1 MRRLVWITFLWILNS
16 PVIQARHGEESE
28 FVHQKPLLAHL
39 VGSTSPLV
47 NVTAVMEGEA
57 LLPCDMSTTL
67 EDDLPVLIMFYS
79 NDSGTP
85 IYTVDLRGR
94 RISQAKHQ
102 PLSVLKNRSKFD
114 LRSGKSGLY
123 LKTVWSSDD
132 GLYRCRVDFK
142 KSPTRNSRIYL
153 TVIVPPD
160 SVRIVD
166 INGNEKS
173 STIGPYV
180 LGMTLTL
187 KCIATGGRPPPKL
200 TWWAVHKEV
209 RGEVTQGTNEV
220 ISTLTVPSLQRH
232 HLHQSFICQAS
243 NAELAVPVT
252 AAVTIDMTLP
262 PMSINLMGVDGPISA
277 GVGVTMVCV
286 VVGARPPPTVSW
298 WLDGRPLKSTGER
311 LRDNN
316 NVTESQVVVVATPE
330 DQGRYLSCRAETPGL
345 LQSSLED
352 GTKLVVHY
360 VPEVYITLDPRL
372 ELHDI
377 REGMDVFFTCSVT
390 AVPDPTAVHW
400 YHNENH
406 LRANSTGGVIVANMS
421 LVLQKVDRYSSG
433 GYTCRA
439 TNNEGQG
446 VSRPIVLDVKYS
458 PVCRPEQRWVY
469 GIARH
474 EMVHVSCEVD
484 AHPKHVTFA
493 WVFNNSVEATDIPEA
508 HITNNLTLSTLT
520 YTPITQMDYGFLLC
534 WATNS
539 VGKQR
544 EPCVF
549 KIFPAGPPDALKN
562 CTVLNE
568 STDAVQVRCDE
579 GFDGGLRQSF
589 VMEVYE
595 TEGRKLK
602 SNVTSKTPFFTV
614 RGLPSGLALTI
625 RIYAANAKGRS
636 DPSVLPAATIA
647 DVPEKHISGVIQAS
661 ELPSTMELYPS
672 LAIIMGVVGGILV
685 VFVVIVVVMVV
696 RRPRRENLQGQL
708 HQDDSS
714 LHILKKDDSH
724 SGRLDVDEKDPD
736 VIPETRVLT
745 RRGEPPVTCEELNGC
760 ELSELAA
767 TQTPPTTHDSLCPLH
782 LGSRAD
788 LMDRRGVA
796 DVSTIYGEMVA
807 NSPEASHT
815 HAPTDPPPHT
825 HSNAYAES
833 SHVTQATHAHVEPVH
848 AHIES
853 QPHAHQSQYIQQE
866 YASSPLPVD
875 MHHSVSYHHMPPT
888 PTTVP
893 APMYTHAHAMPVSH
907 TQTLPHP
914 RSSHTRGHSAHAG
927 TLQRRS
933 SLYMDPMTTPLV
945 PPIAPPPAYDTPTSS
960 LAPDMVAVVPIV
972 AETVCITP
980 NASLHAHISPP
991 EQYPPKPFPTSFSSD
1006 RMESA
1011 V

>member
-1 MRRLVWITFLWILNS
+1 
-16 PVIQARHGEESE
+16 
-28 FVHQKPLLAHL
+28 
-39 VGSTSPLV
+39 
-47 NVTAVMEGEA
+47 MEGKA
-57 LLPCDMSTTL
+57 LLPCDVSTNL
-67 EDDLPVLIMFYS
+67 EDDHPVLIMFYS
-79 NDSGTP
+79 SDSGTP
-85 IYTVDLRGR
+85 IYTVDLRSR
-94 RISQAKHQ
+94 RIPQPKHQ
-102 PLSVLKNRSKFD
+102 PLSVLKNRARFD
-114 LRSGKSGLY
+114 MSLGKSGLD
-123 LKTVWSSDD
+123 LETVWSSDD

-160 SVRIVD
+160 SVRILD

-187 KCIATGGRPPPKL
+187 KCVATGGRPPPKL
-200 TWWAVHKEV
+200 TWWAGHKEV
-209 RGEVTQGTNEV
+209 RGEVSEGKGEV
-220 ISTLTVPSLQRH
+220 INTLSVPSLQRH

-243 NAELAVPVT
+243 NAELAIPVT
-252 AAVTIDMTLP
+252 AAVTIDMKLP

-277 GVGVTMVCV
+277 GVGVTVVCM
-286 VVGARPPPTVSW
+286 VVGARPPPEVSW
-298 WLDGRPLKSTGER
+298 WLDGRPLRNSGER
-311 LRDNN
+311 LLDKG
-316 NVTESQVVVVATPE
+316 NVTESKVVVVATDE
-330 DQGRYLSCRAETPGL
+330 DQGRYLSCRADTPGL

-360 VPEVYITLDPRL
+360 VPVVQISLNTRL

-377 REGMDVFFTCSVT
+377 REGMDVYFTCSYK
-390 AVPDPTAVHW
+390 AVPTPTAVLW
-400 YHNENH
+400 YHNENQ
-406 LRANSTGGVIVANMS
+406 LKANSTGGVIVANMS
-421 LVLQKVDRYSSG
+421 LVLQKVERYSSG
-433 GYTCRA
+433 SYTCRA
-439 TNNEGQG
+439 INSEGQG
-446 VSRPIVLDVKYS
+446 TSRPILLDVKYS
-458 PVCRPEQRWVY
+458 PVCRPGQRWVY

-484 AHPKHVTFA
+484 AHPKHVSFA
-493 WVFNNSVEATDIPEA
+493 WVFNNSAEATDIPEA
-508 HITNNLTLSTLT
+508 HITDNLTLSMLT
-520 YTPITQMDYGFLLC
+520 YTPITKLDYGFLFC

-544 EPCVF
+544 EPCRF
-549 KIFPAGPPDALKN
+549 RIFPAGPPDALKN
-562 CTVLNE
+562 CTVLNQ
-568 STDAVQVRCDE
+568 STDAVQVSCEE
-579 GFDGGLRQSF
+579 GFDGGLPQSF

-614 RGLPSGLALTI
+614 RGLPSGLSLTI
-625 RIYAANAKGRS
+625 RIYAANSKGRS
-636 DPSVLPAATIA
+636 EPSVLPAETIA
-647 DVPEKHISGVIQAS
+647 SVPTNRHSGVVPAS

-672 LAIIMGVVGGILV
+672 LAIILGVVGGILV

-696 RRPRRENLQGQL
+696 RRPRRENQRRLNQE
-708 HQDDSS
+708 DSS

-745 RRGEPPVTCEELNGC
+745 RRVDPPVTCEELSSC

-767 TQTPPTTHDSLCPLH
+767 TQTPPRTHDSLCPLH

-807 NSPEASHT
+807 NNPETS
-815 HAPTDPPPHT
+815 HAPAELPHP
-825 HSNAYAES
+825 HANAYVEP
-833 SHVTQATHAHVEPVH
+833 SHITHATHAHVEPVH
-848 AHIES
+848 AHVES
-853 QPHAHQSQYIQQE
+853 QPHVHQSQYIQQE

-888 PTTVP
+888 PTSIP

-914 RSSHTRGHSAHAG
+914 RSSHARSHNANAA

-933 SLYMDPMTTPLV
+933 SLYMDPMTTPLA

-960 LAPDMVAVVPIV
+960 LGPDMMAVVPMV

-980 NASLHAHISPP
+980 NPSLHAHTSPP